1 MQVTLD
7 QAREKMN
14 KVMDSLQHHLT
25 QIRTGRANP
34 NLLERVE
41 VDYYGSAMPVNQL
54 ASISVV
60 EGRQLCVKP
69 YDKSILKDIE
79 KGINAANIGITP
91 MNDGE
96 CIRLNVPQLTGDT
109 RKELTKEASKYGEE
123 AKVAIRNIRREAN
136 ETIKKN
142 KELTEDEVKKGNEKV
157 QKLTDEFTK
166 KVDEVVAEKSK
177 EIMSI

>member
-1 MQVTLD
+1 MQATLD
-7 QAREKMN
+7 QARERMN
-14 KVMDSLQHHLT
+14 KALDTLQHHLT
-25 QIRTGRANP
+25 SIRTGRANP
-34 NLLERVE
+34 NLLEPVE
-41 VDYYGSAMPVNQL
+41 VNYYGSPMPLNQL

-79 KGINAANIGITP
+79 KAINAANLGITP

-96 CIRLNVPQLTGDT
+96 CIRLNVPQLTEET
-109 RKELTKEASKYGEE
+109 RKELTKEAGKMGEE
-123 AKVAIRNIRREAN
+123 GKVAIRNIRRDAN
-136 ETIKKN
+136 DAIKKN
-142 KELTEDEVKKGNEKV
+142 KELTEDDVKKANEKV